1 MATKE
6 NVLAAYEDW
15 SGPAVQGYFPK
26 WVNNLADDAVLEGSL
41 LKGPVQGKEAIRS
54 IVLAIRSLYERQQH
68 KYAGPCGDR
77 GFLEDYVAD
86 VRGKPIGCVL
96 LATQNADGKTQHVV
110 ASYRPLRSLLLLS
123 RLLREEKFAGTPYAE
138 QFASKV
144 PEPLESDTDKAP
156 EGQARQ
162 PELGH

>member
-15 SGPAVQGYFPK
+15 SGPAVQGYFPE
-26 WVNNLADDAVLEGSL
+26 WVNNLADGVILEGSM
-41 LKGPVQGKEAIRS
+41 LKGPVQGKEAVRS

-77 GFLEDYVAD
+77 GFLEDYVAQ

-96 LATQNADGKTQHVV
+96 
-110 ASYRPLRSLLLLS
+110 RPQS
-123 RLLREEKFAGTPYAE
+123 
-138 QFASKV
+138 
-144 PEPLESDTDKAP
+144 LESETDTP
-156 EGQARQ
+156 PQGQARQ
-162 PELGH
+162 RELRH